1 MKDLT
6 IEEWDVLLCSTGY
19 LPPRN
24 EEELDFFDE
33 MYDDYKSRIVNCHVD
48 VDMILRGA
56 CHVVTDYRYVES
68 NNILGQTKVAE
79 DVKHEYSMAA
89 RNFDKLP
96 KDVLEKM
103 RRQHNKDNKDE

>member
-24 EEELDFFDE
+24 EEELDFLNE

-48 VDMILRGA
+48 VDMIQRGA
-56 CHVVTDYRYVES
+56 CHVVTDYLYIES
-68 NNILGQTKVAE
+68 NHTLERAKVAE
-79 DVKHEYSMAA
+79 DIKREYSMAA

-96 KDVLEKM
+96 MDVLEKM

>member
-1 MKDLT
+1 MKDLN

-33 MYDDYKSRIVNCHVD
+33 MYEDYQSRIENQHVD
-48 VDMILRGA
+48 VDMILRTA

-68 NNILGQTKVAE
+68 NHILEQAKVAE
-79 DVKHEYSMAA
+79 DIRHEYSMAA

-96 KDVLEKM
+96 KDILEKM
-103 RRQHNKDNKDE
+103 RRQHNKDEHDE